1 MEDEMVRIVAD
12 TTCSLPR
19 DLTRKLGIP
28 VLPQII
34 MFGEQTFRDD
44 TELTTEQFLS
54 RLRASPTL
62 PKTSA
67 PQPALYAPVFQEI
80 LAAGDSI
87 LVVCPSAE
95 VSGTLRSVE
104 VAARDFPD
112 APIHA
117 IDMRTIAG
125 MLGAAV
131 LQADAW
137 AKQGLP
143 AGEILGRL
151 EGLKARQRT
160 YFVVDTLEYLYKGGR
175 IGGAK
180 RLMGEMLQVKPILR
194 VVDGRV
200 DSFEQQ
206 RTKKRAISRL
216 VELVEAEC
224 PPGDGS
230 FLCLMQADA
239 EGAAEALAAE
249 WKARLNVKEIP
260 IYELPPAIVTH
271 GGPGILAVGFYAK

>member
-1 MEDEMVRIVAD
+1 MVRIIAD
-12 TTCSLPR
+12 TTCSLPPG
-19 DLTRKLGIP
+19 LTRRLGIT
-28 VLPQII
+28 VMPQII

-44 TELTTEQFLS
+44 SELTTEQFLS

-67 PQPALYAPVFQEI
+67 PPPVLYGPVIRKI
-80 LAAGDSI
+80 LAGGDSI
-87 LVVCPSAE
+87 LIVCPSAE
-95 VSGTLRSVE
+95 VSGTLRSAE
-104 VAARDFPD
+104 VAAQEFPD
-112 APIHA
+112 APIHI

-131 LQADAW
+131 LQADQW

-143 AGEILGRL
+143 AEQILARL
-151 EGLKARQRT
+151 EALKPRQRT

-194 VVDGRV
+194 VAEGKV

-206 RTKKRAISRL
+206 RTRKRALSRL

-230 FLCLMQADA
+230 YLCLMEADA
-239 EGAAEALAAE
+239 EEAAAGLAAE
-249 WKARLNVKEIP
+249 LKSKMNVGEIP
-260 IYELPPAIVTH
+260 VYELPPAIVTH
-271 GGPGILAVGFYAK
+271 GGPGILAVGFYAT